1 MMAFCWLEY
10 IFLPP
15 SFVWIFPLYWHHP
28 SMAKTTTQR
37 PIIAFDMSSLIFE
50 YTPDHSACLIKTANK
65 AILASVEVRPDI
77 PQREAAFLAMEEVLG
92 KVKLRSPEGAWC
104 SIALYNP
111 FTAQFAIDSLPN
123 TIAFGNSTPQP
134 IELEGTYGT
143 LVGGTLVINNSEF
156 APIDHAYNNIKQALQ
171 AHQ

>member
-1 MMAFCWLEY
+1 
-10 IFLPP
+10 
-15 SFVWIFPLYWHHP
+15 
-28 SMAKTTTQR
+28 MAKTTTQR

-50 YTPDHSACLIKTANK
+50 YTADHSACLIKTANK
-65 AILASVEVRPDI
+65 TILASVAVNSEM
-77 PQREAAFLAMEEVLG
+77 PQREAAFLAMEELLG

-111 FTAQFAIDSLPN
+111 FTAQFAVDSLPN

-134 IELEGTYGT
+134 INLDGTYGT
-143 LVGGTLVINNSEF
+143 SVGGTLLINNSEF
-156 APIDHAYNNIKQALQ
+156 APIDQAYTNIKQALQ